1 MQGESTVLAVLVIGA
16 GFSGIG
22 MGIRLRQAGIEDFLI
37 LERAGE
43 IGGTWRDNHYPG
55 AACDVESH
63 LYSFSFEPRA
73 DWSRKYSGQAEI
85 LDYLQHCVRRYG
97 LAPHI
102 RCNATMTAA
111 RYDEAGGHW
120 SVQLASGEVLRTRV
134 LVSAVGALSEPAI
147 PALPGLADF
156 RGVRFHSAQWDH
168 TQELSGK
175 RVAVIGTGAS
185 AIQFVPPL
193 AEQAGQLLLFQRTPP
208 WILPKADRTFSP
220 GEKRLLR
227 LRPLQ
232 WLYRALIYWINESR
246 VPGFSRRSDWL
257 LKPAERMA
265 LHHLRRQVR
274 DPELRRAL
282 TPDYRIGCK
291 RILIANDY
299 YPALQRPNVRLVRS
313 AIAQIGADHIDTQDG
328 QRHAVDTLIFATGFR
343 ATEYLHDVDIVG
355 RQGLSLREAW
365 RDGGEAYLGIAC
377 AGFPNFFML
386 TGPNT
391 GLGHSSMI
399 FMIEAQLSFIL
410 QGIQRLHD
418 EALRSIE
425 VHPEAQQAFN
435 AQLQQRMANSVW
447 TSGCR
452 SWYLDAHGRNT
463 TLWPASTLAYWR
475 QTRRW
480 QAEAFTLEPNG

>member
-1 MQGESTVLAVLVIGA
+1 
-16 GFSGIG
+16 
-22 MGIRLRQAGIEDFLI
+22 
-37 LERAGE
+37 
-43 IGGTWRDNHYPG
+43 
-55 AACDVESH
+55 
-63 LYSFSFEPRA
+63 
-73 DWSRKYSGQAEI
+73 
-85 LDYLQHCVRRYG
+85 
-97 LAPHI
+97 
-102 RCNATMTAA
+102 
-111 RYDEAGGHW
+111 
-120 SVQLASGEVLRTRV
+120 
-134 LVSAVGALSEPAI
+134 
-147 PALPGLADF
+147 
-156 RGVRFHSAQWDH
+156 
-168 TQELSGK
+168 
-175 RVAVIGTGAS
+175 
-185 AIQFVPPL
+185 
-193 AEQAGQLLLFQRTPP
+193 
-208 WILPKADRTFSP
+208 
-220 GEKRLLR
+220 
-227 LRPLQ
+227 
-232 WLYRALIYWINESR
+232 
-246 VPGFSRRSDWL
+246 
-257 LKPAERMA
+257 

-274 DPELRRAL
+274 DPALRQAL

-343 ATEYLHDVDIVG
+343 AIEYLHDVDIVG

-410 QGIQRLHD
+410 QAIQRLHD
-418 EALRSIE
+418 DALRSIE

-463 TLWPASTLAYWR
+463 TLWPASTLAYWW

-480 QAEAFTLEPNG
+480 PAEAFTLEPNG